1 LSVLGGLS
9 VRSRFLLA
17 AAAATLPLICLV
29 AFSALDRYSADRR
42 AAEARAANR
51 AELYAAIL
59 AETGDYDTP
68 TQPRL
73 QRLVHLTGIPSA
85 TAVAIY
91 DGDRVRVRAGAANA
105 VLPES
110 SAVRAALARRR
121 GVVIAT
127 GADGIERV
135 WGLGAISRSQG
146 TVAYGLP
153 GDAVYGAARSALW
166 RDLGLAVAALIA
178 ALIAAYF
185 AAGNVTRP
193 IRQLAARVGRGDDD
207 GHELGR
213 LERGFSELG
222 EEVESREVELQRRS
236 DRLATLHAIDRAI
249 LDASTPEEVAG
260 AALERLRQ
268 LAGSAHEQVVV
279 LDRQAPGGIAFVVGG
294 AGVPSDDALLG
305 LTRLQ
310 QGADH
315 VTVDRDSP
323 DRARLLE
330 RGLNAHV
337 AVPLR
342 AEGELVGALCLGFRR
357 EVVIDADLLELAHEV
372 ADQIAIALRH
382 ARVRT
387 ELAAVLNAAM
397 DAIVVVDSDRRFMS
411 ANSAAAE
418 LYGVSVR
425 ELVGRRM
432 DDFLGPERAAS
443 DFGRFLAR
451 GGVEGI
457 WEGLHG
463 GEPRVLDIRGTAEF
477 RPGLHLFILRDIS
490 QRRRLE
496 DQLRQSQK
504 MEAIG
509 QLAGGVAHDFNNLL
523 TVISGYGRLAQR
535 RIGAGPGAQELGE
548 VERATERATQ
558 LTRQLLA
565 FSRQQVLDPVV
576 LDVNEVAE
584 GLMPMLD
591 RLIGDDVAVAMLAGA
606 ALPSVRAD
614 RAQVEQVIINLA
626 INARDAMPAG
636 GTLTIETSAGGG
648 EVVIAVTDTGVG
660 MTRDIAEH
668 VFEPFFTT
676 KEQGQGTGLGL
687 ATVHGIVNQSG
698 GRVSLYSEPGLG
710 TTFRVY
716 LPAGGDGPVA
726 AEREEENGSVDLT
739 GSESILVCEDEEGV
753 RRLIEVILTSEG
765 YRVHVTG
772 APREALELAASSATI
787 DALVSDVIMPEMS
800 GPDLAQR
807 LKTLRPGLRTLFI
820 SGYTAETVRGRGRL
834 PLGSAFLEK
843 PFDHAALLRALR
855 ALLDQPVIN
864 DR

>member
-1 LSVLGGLS
+1 M
-9 VRSRFLLA
+9 
-17 AAAATLPLICLV
+17 
-29 AFSALDRYSADRR
+29 
-42 AAEARAANR
+42 
-51 AELYAAIL
+51 
-59 AETGDYDTP
+59 
-68 TQPRL
+68 
-73 QRLVHLTGIPSA
+73 
-85 TAVAIY
+85 
-91 DGDRVRVRAGAANA
+91 
-105 VLPES
+105 
-110 SAVRAALARRR
+110 
-121 GVVIAT
+121 VIAT

-135 WGLGAISRSQG
+135 WGLSAISRSQG

-222 EEVESREVELQRRS
+222 EEVESRELELQRRS

-294 AGVPSDDALLG
+294 AGVPADDALLG

-310 QGADH
+310 QGDDH
-315 VTVDRDSP
+315 VTVDLASP

-330 RGLNAHV
+330 RGLTAHL

-357 EVVIDADLLELAHEV
+357 EVVIDAALLELAHEV

-387 ELAAVLNAAM
+387 ELAAVLDAAM
-397 DAIVVVDSDRRFMS
+397 DAIVVVDSDRRFVS
-411 ANSAAAE
+411 ANSAAEE
-418 LYGVSVR
+418 LYGVPVG
-425 ELVGRRM
+425 ELIGRRM

-443 DFGRFLAR
+443 DFRRFLSR
-451 GGVEGI
+451 GGVEGT

-463 GEPRVLDIRGTAEF
+463 GEQRVLDIRGTAEF

-504 MEAIG
+504 MEAVG
-509 QLAGGVAHDFNNLL
+509 QLAGGIAHDFNNLL

-535 RIGAGPGAQELGE
+535 RIGAGPGAQELRRG
-548 VERATERATQ
+548 RARPTERAAQ

-565 FSRQQVLDPVV
+565 FSPPAGARARSCSTSTRSPRR
-576 LDVNEVAE
+576 
-584 GLMPMLD
+584 LMPML
-591 RLIGDDVAVAMLAGA
+591 R
-606 ALPSVRAD
+606 PAD
-614 RAQVEQVIINLA
+614 RRGHRGRRARRRRAAGRARRPRPARAGDHQPRDQRA
-626 INARDAMPAG
+626 RRDAGRRHA
-636 GTLTIETSAGGG
+636 
-648 EVVIAVTDTGVG
+648 DD
-660 MTRDIAEH
+660 RD
-668 VFEPFFTT
+668 
-676 KEQGQGTGLGL
+676 
-687 ATVHGIVNQSG
+687 
-698 GRVSLYSEPGLG
+698 R
-710 TTFRVY
+710 
-716 LPAGGDGPVA
+716 
-726 AEREEENGSVDLT
+726 SV
-739 GSESILVCEDEEGV
+739 ES
-753 RRLIEVILTSEG
+753 RR
-765 YRVHVTG
+765 
-772 APREALELAASSATI
+772 
-787 DALVSDVIMPEMS
+787 
-800 GPDLAQR
+800 
-807 LKTLRPGLRTLFI
+807 
-820 SGYTAETVRGRGRL
+820 RGRTW
-834 PLGSAFLEK
+834 PLGYVCRSPTPASG
-843 PFDHAALLRALR
+843 
-855 ALLDQPVIN
+855 
-864 DR
+864 